1 MTTPRASPPRA
12 SPMALPRSLSSGYR
26 SASIPI
32 PRRGQGER
40 DDHNAV
46 HDGHHYDD
54 NGDNADKPE
63 TLEHDDPMP

>member
-1 MTTPRASPPRA
+1 MVVGGHHNDDNNDNACD
-12 SPMALPRSLSSGYR
+12 G
-26 SASIPI
+26 
-32 PRRGQGER
+32 

-46 HDGHHYDD
+46 YDGHHYDD